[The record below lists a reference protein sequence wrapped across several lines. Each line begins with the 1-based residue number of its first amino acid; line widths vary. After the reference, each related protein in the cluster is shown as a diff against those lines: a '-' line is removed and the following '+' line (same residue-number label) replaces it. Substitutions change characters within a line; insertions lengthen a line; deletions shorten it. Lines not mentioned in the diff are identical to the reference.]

1 MDATM
6 IADNDKL
13 QAQIIH
19 PGGGVMIFVRLNF
32 SFM

>member
-19 PGGGVMIFVRLNF
+19 PGGGGLLYLCV
-32 SFM
+32 